1 MELKPKD
8 LKLIETKKGLV
19 GLLQSD
25 HGKLNFAKALRTV
38 KYENRIEQLQEE
50 LIKLQTWIAENKRK
64 VVIVFEGRD
73 AAGKGGPRAVLCR
86 THLQWPRNAGH
97 QARA

>member
-38 KYENRIEQLQEE
+38 KYENRICL
-50 LIKLQTWIAENKRK
+50 LYTS
-64 VVIVFEGRD
+64 D
-73 AAGKGGPRAVLCR
+73 AADE
-86 THLQWPRNAGH
+86 
-97 QARA
+97 